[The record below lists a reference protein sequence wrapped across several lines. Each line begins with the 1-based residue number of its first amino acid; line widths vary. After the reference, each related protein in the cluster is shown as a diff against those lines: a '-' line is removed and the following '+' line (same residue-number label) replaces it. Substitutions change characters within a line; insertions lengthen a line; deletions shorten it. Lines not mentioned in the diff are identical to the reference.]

1 MLRAKIIRPELKIL
15 DEKEGRVSAVVSTE
29 STDRDGDIIRVAG
42 WDLKSFLTHP
52 VLLSSHDYRSLRS
65 VIGEWESMEVKGKRL
80 VGTAKY
86 YIGEGNEEADWGFN
100 LAKRQRAAFSVGFIP
115 DMEKAEPIGA
125 EPSGF
130 FAFQPMEFNGQE
142 LLEVSHVSVPSNPD
156 ALQRMKSPNLDP
168 AIAEVVEEI
177 LTDEVDIETDDAP
190 GIDIRFDR
198 LESMLQEIHDAVK
211 PDEPT
216 EDDIDYREMFRNAM
230 SGGR

>member
-1 MLRAKIIRPELKIL
+1 
-15 DEKEGRVSAVVSTE
+15 
-29 STDRDGDIIRVAG
+29 
-42 WDLKSFLTHP
+42 
-52 VLLSSHDYRSLRS
+52 
-65 VIGEWESMEVKGKRL
+65 
-80 VGTAKY
+80 
-86 YIGEGNEEADWGFN
+86 
-100 LAKRQRAAFSVGFIP
+100 
-115 DMEKAEPIGA
+115 
-125 EPSGF
+125 
-130 FAFQPMEFNGQE
+130 
-142 LLEVSHVSVPSNPD
+142 
-156 ALQRMKSPNLDP
+156 LDP